1 LKRLTRLL
9 GMDIDRPLLPLTPSQ
24 TPSRLRRTPWTR
36 QLGAGLVTGAADDD
50 PSGIATYSQAGARFG
65 FNLLWTMLFTIP
77 LMVAIQSV
85 CARIGRVTGHG
96 LAFNMSAVLPRPV
109 LIGLVGLLLGANVF
123 NLAADISAMAS
134 TLQIVLG
141 GVGLAWVASIVLL
154 SVALEVCIPFHRYA
168 PVLKLLTFS
177 LLTYVATVFIIPVD
191 WPGVLRGLAAWTR
204 PTRDECLMVLAVFGT
219 TISPY
224 LFFWQSAEEVE
235 EDADQAQPPLRDDE
249 QGADAALSK
258 IGLDTGVGM
267 ALSNIVALAIM
278 ITAAAVL
285 RPHGIFDIQ
294 TADQAAQA
302 LAPLAGRASGLLFAM
317 GIVGTG
323 LLAIPVLAGSAAYGA
338 AECFNWRA
346 SLAATPSQAPL
357 FYTVIAVA
365 TGAGAVLTALPI
377 APMRFLVWSAVLN
390 GVLAVPLMVAIMIVA
405 STRAL
410 MGRFVVRG
418 WLRLGG
424 WAATIIMAVVALAAS
439 VPA

>member
-1 LKRLTRLL
+1 
-9 GMDIDRPLLPLTPSQ
+9 MDMNTPLQPLAPPESLV
-24 TPSRLRRTPWTR
+24 PPLRVPWNR

-65 FNLLWTMLFTIP
+65 YHLLWTMLLTIP

-134 TLQIVLG
+134 TLQMVVG
-141 GVGLAWVASIVLL
+141 GAGLAWVVGIVLL
-154 SVALEVCIPFHRYA
+154 SVTLEVCVPFHRYA
-168 PVLKLLTFS
+168 PVLKLLTLS
-177 LLTYVATVFIIPVD
+177 LLTYVATIFIIPVN
-191 WPGVLRGLAAWTR
+191 WSEVLHGLAASAP

-235 EDADQAQPPLRDDE
+235 EGTDHAESPLRDDE
-249 QGADAALSK
+249 RGANAALAK

-267 ALSNIVALAIM
+267 VLSNVVALAIM
-278 ITAAAVL
+278 ITAAVVL

-294 TADQAAQA
+294 TADQAALA
-302 LAPLAGRASGLLFAM
+302 LAPLAGHASGVLFAV

-338 AECFNWRA
+338 AECFGWPA
-346 SLAATPSQAPL
+346 SLAASPSKAPL
-357 FYTVIAVA
+357 FYAVIAVA
-365 TGAGAVLTALPI
+365 TVAGAALTALPI

-418 WLRLGG
+418 WLRAGG
-424 WAATIIMAVVALAAS
+424 WAATIIMAVVALAAL